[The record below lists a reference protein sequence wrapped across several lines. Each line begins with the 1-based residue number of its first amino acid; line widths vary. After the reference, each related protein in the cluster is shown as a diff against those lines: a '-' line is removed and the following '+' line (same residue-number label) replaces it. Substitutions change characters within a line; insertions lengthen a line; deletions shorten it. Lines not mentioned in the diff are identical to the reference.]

1 MKKNRISIGV
11 TSYNQVEYVEETII
25 SLLAQNEKPFE
36 IVVSDNHSTDGS
48 FDVLKKYSDKI
59 KLIQPKSHLSY
70 TEHVEFLVKQLSG
83 DWFLLAASD
92 DVYLPNLVGL
102 AKKHVRSN
110 AALLRYDYYLMNK
123 NSEVFGKVAYSKSRR
138 MCLDF
143 PHNLIENVCQNRV
156 PIWATFFNKSVFEKV
171 GGFDKHIKC
180 DQDWALILKMSEF
193 GSFLYRRY
201 RVCNYRHNYR
211 ETQEVDRLMYE
222 LDDTAYITNSVI
234 KGLFVKHKLSLNL
247 WKQVLLMNC
256 WNKLQLFK
264 KYGKDTQRV
273 FDTFGIDTNEM
284 INFSKIKRLIL
295 NIRTTYLNR

>member
-1 MKKNRISIGV
+1 METNRISIGV

-143 PHNLIENVCQNRV
+143 LI
-156 PIWATFFNKSVFEKV
+156 
-171 GGFDKHIKC
+171 
-180 DQDWALILKMSEF
+180 ILLRMFAKIE
-193 GSFLYRRY
+193 FLYGLHFLIKVY
-201 RVCNYRHNYR
+201 
-211 ETQEVDRLMYE
+211 LKKSGG
-222 LDDTAYITNSVI
+222 LTNILNVI
-234 KGLFVKHKLSLNL
+234 KIGL
-247 WKQVLLMNC
+247 
-256 WNKLQLFK
+256 
-264 KYGKDTQRV
+264 
-273 FDTFGIDTNEM
+273 
-284 INFSKIKRLIL
+284 
-295 NIRTTYLNR
+295 